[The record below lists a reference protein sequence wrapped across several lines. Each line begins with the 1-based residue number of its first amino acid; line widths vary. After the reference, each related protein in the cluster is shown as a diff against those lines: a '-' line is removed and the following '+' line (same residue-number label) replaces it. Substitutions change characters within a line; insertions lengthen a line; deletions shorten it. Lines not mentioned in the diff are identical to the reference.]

1 MNIHPDS
8 KYMPLFLDNVIEG
21 SVVIPR
27 FQRDFIWPNERIAS
41 LIDSI
46 LKGFPIGSII
56 LWRPDEEQFEVT
68 GDVGG
73 IKIEKISQNA
83 SYILD
88 GRQRV
93 TSLISV
99 LNDKGENADKF
110 FVDLEDSSVIYSTK
124 RNRPINMMRLCDVF
138 DTFSLVD
145 NLERIRSS
153 KEIED
158 DKKKE
163 YLDSAKKLNKQL
175 VTYEI
180 GYFEAYGGR
189 IDDAVEIFSRLNSKG
204 IEISPDYM
212 IQALS
217 YNKNKGFLFG
227 VKIDEILSSLEKY
240 NFSKLN
246 RKFILNCIFNYTDKP
261 FFDAKTEDIIKMDN
275 LPWTMDK
282 AAKDILSAVR
292 FLYNDCNVVDYK
304 LLPYVNQLIM
314 LVNFFKFNPEPRP
327 EQLRE
332 LRRWFFLTSYKSY
345 FTNTSLT
352 NIRRDFKRFE
362 SYCKGQIKGS
372 PLQLEDGILEIP
384 EAPKSIVLSSVR
396 SCSLV
401 LSTLMPQLRQNNRA
415 YYMTY
420 SIPMKGMEKS
430 LGSIVCFSKASDRKL
445 IKGLFNRTEP
455 FSNDFTKYY
464 LTQDMMLLYYN
475 GDYRGFI
482 KKRERMI
489 LDAEK
494 DNLKKM
500 FPNFYID

>member
-8 KYMPLFLDNVIEG
+8 KYMPLFLDNVLEG

-56 LWRPDEEQFEVT
+56 LWRPDEDQFDVT
-68 GDVGG
+68 NEVGG

-88 GRQRV
+88 GRQRI

-99 LNDKGENADKF
+99 LNEKGENADRF

-124 RNRPINMMRLCDVF
+124 RNRTINMMRLCDVF

-153 KEIED
+153 KEIDD

-180 GYFEAYGGR
+180 GYFEAFGGR

-227 VKIDEILSSLEKY
+227 VKIDEILLSLERY

-246 RKFILNCIFNYTDKP
+246 RKFILNCIFNYTEKP

-275 LPWTMDK
+275 LPETMGK
-282 AAKDILSAVR
+282 AAKDILAAVR

-314 LVNFFKFNPEPRP
+314 LVNFFKYNPEPSP
-327 EQLRE
+327 WQLKE
-332 LRRWFFLTSYKSY
+332 LKRWFFLTSYKSY
-345 FTNTSLT
+345 FTNTSLS

-372 PLQLEDGILEIP
+372 PLQLEDSILEIP

-401 LSTLMPQLRQNNRA
+401 LSTMMPPLKQNNRA
-415 YYMTY
+415 GYMTF
-420 SIPMKGMEKS
+420 SIPMKGMQKS
-430 LGSIVCFSKASDRKL
+430 LGTVVCFSKASDRKM
-445 IKGLFNRTEP
+445 IKGLFNKTEP
-455 FSNDFTKYY
+455 YSNEFTKYF
-464 LTQDMMLLYYN
+464 LTQDMMILYYN
-475 GDYRGFI
+475 GNYVEFV

-494 DNLKKM
+494 DNLRKM
-500 FPNFYID
+500 FTNLYID